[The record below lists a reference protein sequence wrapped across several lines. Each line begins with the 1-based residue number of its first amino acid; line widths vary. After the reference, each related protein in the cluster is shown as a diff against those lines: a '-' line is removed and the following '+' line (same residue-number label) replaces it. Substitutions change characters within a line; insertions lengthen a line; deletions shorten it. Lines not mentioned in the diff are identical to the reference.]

1 MAFDV
6 ANFVIDRVK
15 RGIMTSTS
23 DGSVMFT
30 INQIEEPSL
39 SVSADEKT
47 AVDAMGTTIASFDT
61 AKNAEFSAQNSLF
74 DMNLLATQM
83 GTTKSVASASSKI
96 EAPVFKEFEIVDG
109 QTTVTI
115 DPKPKSGAIEAI
127 YLLNGDSTMGK
138 KFTAAASA
146 GADKFAYDNTTG
158 TLTLPTGS
166 DIAAGVTIFVMYDA
180 EYENAVEVV
189 GSATEFPRA
198 GRFIME
204 VLGQD
209 VCDPTTLLYA
219 YVIFPN
225 AKLDSNFEVNF
236 TTDGKHPFTIRA
248 NQAYCDKKKTLFKI
262 VIPQID
268 E

>member
-1 MAFDV
+1 
-6 ANFVIDRVK
+6 
-15 RGIMTSTS
+15 MTSTS

-83 GTTKSVASASSKI
+83 GTTKSVADSNHLI
-96 EAPVFKEFEIVDG
+96 ETPVFKEFEIANG
-109 QTTVTI
+109 QDSVTL
-115 DPKPKSGAIEAI
+115 DPKPANHVIEAI
-127 YLLNGDSTMGK
+127 YVLNGDSTMGK
-138 KFTAAASA
+138 KYTAATTAAA
-146 GADKFAYDNTTG
+146 DKFSYDDATG
-158 TLTLPTGS
+158 TLTLPTGES
-166 DIAAGVTIFVMYDA
+166 FVGKTIFVMYDA
-180 EYENAVEVV
+180 QVANAVEVV